1 MMVMVLLMVY
11 IMVASI
17 EKSVKKKGKKDTNP
31 VLECAVSA
39 SALID
44 Y

>member
-1 MMVMVLLMVY
+1 MMVMVLLWY
-11 IMVASI
+11 GYEKI
-17 EKSVKKKGKKDTNP
+17 KSVKKKGKKDTNP